1 MGSDTTGYE
10 TGEIIAWSAGPDG
23 EAEITAA
30 VTLPVSQWDRVTDWI
45 NDLHHWEGEAR
56 PEIPLE
62 ARITEH
68 LDLQTQI
75 WAHDARQRLGE
86 TIEDL
91 DDDVPF

>member
-1 MGSDTTGYE
+1 AISP
-10 TGEIIAWSAGPDG
+10 ASPDRRNY
-23 EAEITAA
+23 AVHVAA
-30 VTLPVSQWDRVTDWI
+30 VAPQPRGAVLALTI